1 MNRDLHHYR
10 KSYEHGELLLT
21 TTNSDPIRQFSI
33 WFEEVETEGGIEEP
47 NAMTLA
53 TIGIDG
59 LPKSRIVLLK
69 GFDKEG
75 FKFYTNY
82 QSEKGKS
89 MEKNPR
95 VSLSFFWPTM
105 ERQVIIQG
113 EVSKL
118 DSKDS
123 DKYFHS
129 RPIESQLGA
138 LVSDQS
144 RVIKNRQVLEDKM
157 NLFKATYADK
167 PIPRPSH
174 WGGYIVK
181 PMIMEFWQGRPSRLH
196 DRIRYHVTNGNWIKE
211 RLAP

>member
-10 KSYEHGELLLT
+10 KSYEHGELLLANT
-21 TTNSDPIRQFSI
+21 DSDPIRQFSI
-33 WFEEVETEGGIEEP
+33 WFQEVETTGGIEEP

-53 TIGIDG
+53 TIGVDG

-69 GFDKEG
+69 GFDKDG

-82 QSEKGKS
+82 HSEKGRS
-89 MEKNPR
+89 IEKHPR

-113 EVSKL
+113 EVYKL

-123 DKYFHS
+123 DAYFHS

-144 RVIKNRQVLEDKM
+144 RVIENRQVLEDKM
-157 NLFKATYADK
+157 NALKATYANK
-167 PIPRPSH
+167 PVPRPPH

-196 DRIRYHVTNGNWIKE
+196 DRIRYHSTNGNWIKE